1 MDNKQNEEL
10 EIDLKQICSL
20 VLRRAWI
27 ILLAGALF
35 GVCAFAYCSFIA
47 EKQYISK
54 TQIYVIDKQSEDI
67 TSTDLTLFS
76 ALSND
81 YIQIIKTR
89 PVLQDVINELK
100 LNIKI
105 EELMNKIAVSKE
117 GDSRIISISVTDSSP
132 IKAKRIA
139 DAIAKASAG
148 QIYEVMDAELV
159 NVIQP
164 GNVPESPASPNTMK
178 NTLIMFVLGS
188 LVSCIIVIVK
198 FFLDDTIVS
207 PEDVEK
213 YLGLSVIGNIPVFG
227 IEAMQYSKRAKTV
240 ERKKALPKK
249 VDTKDI
255 PILNRVKLG
264 QDDTITT
271 ASTVNSASI
280 TSSETST
287 TSDLESLLRNEN

>member
-20 VLRRAWI
+20 VLKRAWI
-27 ILLAGALF
+27 ILLVGAMF
-35 GVCAFAYCSFIA
+35 GMCAFAYCSFIA

-105 EELMNKIAVSKE
+105 EELMNKITVSKE

-164 GNVPESPASPNTMK
+164 GNVPEAPASPNTMK
-178 NTLIMFVLGS
+178 NSLIMFVLGA

-207 PEDVEK
+207 AEDVEK

-227 IEAMQYSKRAKTV
+227 IEAVQYSKRAKV
-240 ERKKALPKK
+240 AEKKRIKPRK
-249 VDTKDI
+249 VNTKDI

-264 QDDTITT
+264 EDSTVTTTNTT
-271 ASTVNSASI
+271 AA
-280 TSSETST
+280 T
-287 TSDLESLLRNEN
+287 TTTKTHSDLDSLLSDN